1 MPVTAEDHTKPQLV
15 TARTPVG
22 PKTANANTPGD
33 TALRDALMMVV
44 AAWLVLFFLYWTLRN
59 HNA

>member
-1 MPVTAEDHTKPQLV
+1 MPVTAEEHGKPTLV
-15 TARTPVG
+15 TSRTPVG
-22 PKTANANTPGD
+22 PNNASQNTPGD
-33 TALRDALMMVV
+33 TALRDALMMVI